1 MIKLRNQLWAIM
13 MLLLPARIAHAQI
26 DKVKEDWCEAFGLRC
41 GDGDAKGTLLD
52 LMWTTIQAIL
62 IFSGTIAFAA
72 LVYYGAVFIL
82 SRGNE
87 EDARRAKTGIA
98 YAIIG
103 LFVIGLAGFIVN
115 AIINIGLPAS

>member
-41 GDGDAKGTLLD
+41 GDGDAKGT
-52 LMWTTIQAIL
+52 
-62 IFSGTIAFAA
+62 FAA